1 MEDFKFDY
9 KEIINFLKKD
19 GVGSKKILVKKL
31 ENATIENLITLKRSI
46 TEIINQ
52 KSMFMNK

>member
-31 ENATIENLITLKRSI
+31 ENATIENLINLRRSL
-46 TEIINQ
+46 TEIINE
-52 KSMFMNK
+52 KSMFMNE

>member
-19 GVGSKKILVKKL
+19 GIGSKKILVKKL
-31 ENATIENLITLKRSI
+31 ENATIENLINLRRSL
-46 TEIINQ
+46 TEIINE
-52 KSMFMNK
+52 KSMFMNE